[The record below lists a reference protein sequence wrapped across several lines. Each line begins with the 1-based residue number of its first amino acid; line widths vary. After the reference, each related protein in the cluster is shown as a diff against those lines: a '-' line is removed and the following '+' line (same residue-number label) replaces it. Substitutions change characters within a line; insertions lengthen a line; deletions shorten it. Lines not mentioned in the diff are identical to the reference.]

1 MIETFKKLLIVLTPE
16 ERKQSVFLVFMMLIV
31 ALLDTLGVASIMPFM
46 AVLTN
51 PDVVETN
58 FLLKKVYVTAQN
70 FGIKDSEHFLFFL
83 GLLVF
88 LILIF
93 SLAIKALNTYLLSRF
108 VMMREYSIGKRLVE
122 GYLHQPYSW
131 FLNRHS
137 ADLGKTILSEAQNV
151 ARQVIKPIMDLIAFS
166 TVVIA
171 LLTLLILVDPKLAL
185 ISGLTVSSIYIFI
198 YGISRNYLN
207 KWGKERLIA
216 NQSRFTVIN
225 EAFGATKEIKLGN
238 LEKTYVQRFKNPALI
253 FAKHQASSQLIIL
266 LPRHALEAI
275 AFGGLLL
282 ITLYLMAKTG
292 DFSNVIPILSLYA
305 LAGYRIMPAMQQIY
319 GNMSLIRFGGPT
331 LNAIH
336 RDFLNLKPNNILN
349 NNNSLPH
356 NSNINLNK
364 VYYRYPN
371 SKEYM
376 LKGLD
381 IRIPSR
387 STVGLVGKT
396 GSGKTTTV
404 DLILGLLEA
413 QKGTLE
419 VDGITI
425 NNENRKAWQSS
436 IGYVPQQIFLSDD
449 TVSANIAFGIDPKKV
464 NSKSV
469 TKAAQIANLHEFVVK
484 ELPLKYQTTVGEN
497 GVRLSGGQ
505 RQRIGIARALY
516 HNPDILILDEATSAL
531 DNLTEQAVMEAVNK
545 LSNEIT
551 IIMIAHRLSTVKNCD
566 IIFLLEKGKLMGQ
579 GSFEEL
585 KKSNKFFRT
594 IDETN

>member
-1 MIETFKKLLIVLTPE
+1 MIETFKKLLIVLTSE
-16 ERKQSVFLVFMMLIV
+16 ERKQAIFLIIMMLIV

-51 PDVVETN
+51 PDVIETN
-58 FLLKKVYVTAQN
+58 FLIKKSYIIAQD
-70 FGIKDSEHFLFFL
+70 FGIKNSQQFLFFL

-131 FLNRHS
+131 FLDRHS

-151 ARQVIKPIMDLIAFS
+151 SRQIIKPIMDLIAFS

-171 LLTLLILVDPKLAL
+171 LLTLLILVDPNLAL
-185 ISGLTVSSIYIFI
+185 ISGLTISIVYVLI
-198 YGISRNYLN
+198 YWISRNFLN
-207 KWGKERLIA
+207 KIGKERLKA
-216 NQSRFTVIN
+216 NQSRFTIIS

-238 LEKTYVQRFKNPALI
+238 LENTYVQRFKNPALI

-266 LPRHALEAI
+266 LPRYALEAI

-282 ITLYLMAKTG
+282 ITLYLMVQTG
-292 DFSNVIPILSLYA
+292 NFSNVVPIISLYT
-305 LAGYRIMPAMQQIY
+305 LAGYRILPAMQQIY

-331 LNAIH
+331 LDAMH
-336 RDFLNLKPNNILN
+336 RDFMNLKSNNINNINHLLSHN
-349 NNNSLPH
+349 NNIH
-356 NSNINLNK
+356 LNK

-371 SKEYM
+371 SKENT
-376 LKGLD
+376 LKGID
-381 IRIPSR
+381 IKIPSR
-387 STVGLVGKT
+387 STVGFVGTT

-419 VDGITI
+419 VDGLII
-425 NNENRKAWQSS
+425 NNENRKTWQSS
-436 IGYVPQQIFLSDD
+436 IGYVPQRIFLSDD
-449 TVSANIAFGIDPKKV
+449 TVSSNIAFGISPE
-464 NSKSV
+464 NINLKSV
-469 TKAAQIANLHEFVVK
+469 KKAAQIANLHEFVMK
-484 ELPLKYQTTVGEN
+484 ELPLKYDTAIGEN

-545 LSNEIT
+545 LSHEIT
-551 IIMIAHRLSTVKNCD
+551 IILIAHRLSTVKKCD
-566 IIFLLEKGKLMGQ
+566 IIFLLKNGKLMGQ
-579 GSFEEL
+579 GSFDEL
-585 KKSNKFFRT
+585 KKTNKFFRT
-594 IDETN
+594 IADAN